1 LNEKVKQ
8 FYQNNQK
15 LREATKRREESLRSV
30 SESLKIIEKEKIS
43 KILENRSN
51 NTLKKKKKF
60 YNTSKMNSST
70 EKGMDEITKFE
81 LLKSAQSL
89 NYESILRQKKLKKV
103 RVLEKF
109 TKLQKMNTEKN
120 LKNNIF
126 QASKLRSDFEEKE
139 KKNSLVQNTCKI
151 ALQSKLKEN
160 PKIQKVLFT
169 VNEDENWY
177 NYLPKIQADPKNKLK
192 EEES

>member
-1 LNEKVKQ
+1 MNEKVKQ

>member
-1 LNEKVKQ
+1 MNEKVKQ

-51 NTLKKKKKF
+51 NTLKKNKKF